1 MFVTARF
8 KLSIYPIGKNAFIV
22 CFASILKKVHNL
34 RALGKMG
41 MRSLSYQ
48 FVLRRTATVLSV
60 ALLTLCAIAAITG
73 ILLSFYYEPVAGG
86 ANQAL
91 LWIDTEIPNGQLI
104 HSLHDYA
111 GNLLIGVGLIQ
122 MVVMFLGRQFRRS
135 WLTGWIS
142 NILLILNAIALA
154 WTAMILDWS
163 QVGYWRFRIEL
174 STIEAIPLIGST
186 LRDIITGGGA
196 VNTTTVEHL
205 YTIHSYIISGSAVL
219 LASVH
224 LVGVL
229 WQEKQQTPAV
239 ALTSETELAANTERE
254 LIKNL

>member
-1 MFVTARF
+1 M
-8 KLSIYPIGKNAFIV
+8 KN
-22 CFASILKKVHNL
+22 
-34 RALGKMG
+34 
-41 MRSLSYQ
+41 LSYD
-48 FVLRRTATVLSV
+48 FVLRRTATILSV
-60 ALLTLCAIAAITG
+60 ALLTLCAIAAVTG

-91 LWIDTEIPNGQLI
+91 QWIDTEIPNGQII
-104 HSLHDYA
+104 HGLHDYA
-111 GNLLIGVGLIQ
+111 GTLLIGVALIQ

-174 STIEAIPLIGST
+174 STIEAIPFIGST
-186 LRDIITGGGA
+186 LRDVITGGGA

-205 YTIHSYIISGSAVL
+205 YTIHSYIISVSALL
-219 LASVH
+219 LAIVH
-224 LVGVL
+224 LFGVL
-229 WQEKQQTPAV
+229 WQEKQQTPIASV
-239 ALTSETELAANTERE
+239 TSAESKTNVPRE
-254 LIKNL
+254 LIKNP

>member
-1 MFVTARF
+1 M
-8 KLSIYPIGKNAFIV
+8 KN
-22 CFASILKKVHNL
+22 
-34 RALGKMG
+34 
-41 MRSLSYQ
+41 LSYD
-48 FVLRRTATVLSV
+48 FVLRRTATILSV
-60 ALLTLCAIAAITG
+60 ALLTLCAIAAVTG

-91 LWIDTEIPNGQLI
+91 QWIDTEIPNGQII
-104 HSLHDYA
+104 HGLHDYA
-111 GNLLIGVGLIQ
+111 GTLLIGVALIQ

-174 STIEAIPLIGST
+174 STIEAIPFIGST
-186 LRDIITGGGA
+186 LRDVITGGGA

-219 LASVH
+219 LAIVH
-224 LVGVL
+224 LFGVL
-229 WQEKQQTPAV
+229 WQEKQPIPAAV
-239 ALTSETELAANTERE
+239 TSAESATNAPRE
-254 LIKNL
+254 LIKNP

>member
-1 MFVTARF
+1 M
-8 KLSIYPIGKNAFIV
+8 KN
-22 CFASILKKVHNL
+22 
-34 RALGKMG
+34 
-41 MRSLSYQ
+41 LSYD
-48 FVLRRTATVLSV
+48 FVLRRTATILSV
-60 ALLTLCAIAAITG
+60 ALLTLCAIAAVTG

-91 LWIDTEIPNGQLI
+91 QWIDTEIPNGQI
-104 HSLHDYA
+104 VHGLHDYA
-111 GNLLIGVGLIQ
+111 GTLLIGVALIQ

-174 STIEAIPLIGST
+174 STIEAIPFIGST
-186 LRDIITGGGA
+186 LRDVITGGGA

-219 LASVH
+219 LAIVH
-224 LVGVL
+224 LVSVL
-229 WQEKQQTPAV
+229 WQEKQQTPV
-239 ALTSETELAANTERE
+239 AAIAPLTESAETSRE
-254 LIKNL
+254 LIKNP

>member
-1 MFVTARF
+1 M
-8 KLSIYPIGKNAFIV
+8 KN
-22 CFASILKKVHNL
+22 
-34 RALGKMG
+34 
-41 MRSLSYQ
+41 LSYD
-48 FVLRRTATVLSV
+48 FVLRRTATILSV
-60 ALLTLCAIAAITG
+60 ALLTLCAIAAVTG
-73 ILLSFYYEPVAGG
+73 VLLSFYYEPVAGG

-91 LWIDTEIPNGQLI
+91 QWIDTEIPNGQII
-104 HSLHDYA
+104 HGLHDYA
-111 GNLLIGVGLIQ
+111 GTLLIGVALIQ
-122 MVVMFLGRQFRRS
+122 MVVMFLGRQSRRS
-135 WLTGWIS
+135 WLIGWIS

-174 STIEAIPLIGST
+174 STIEAIPFIGST

-219 LASVH
+219 LAIVH

-229 WQEKQQTPAV
+229 WQEKQQTPVTAI
-239 ALTSETELAANTERE
+239 ASTTESTDTPRE
-254 LIKNL
+254 LIKNS